1 MAQSSSNNNNQSNNI
16 AKMCK
21 SKEYGFAY
29 CFRPFHYFSRVFGYM
44 PFSITFDSNAVTL
57 RPTVKAFDV
66 LWFLIAIIFYISTII
81 DFYIETMEI
90 PHTSSRT
97 LNRFARLLMIFIVFF
112 GVFVIVMDLCN
123 RFKFVNILN
132 QFNRIDEKVCL
143 IPDGEQYGDFLNAD
157 TKRNKN
163 YSRSTVR
170 TF

>member
-1 MAQSSSNNNNQSNNI
+1 MAQSSSNNDNQSNNI

-21 SKEYGFAY
+21 SQEYGFAY

-90 PHTSSRT
+90 PYTSSQI
-97 LNRFARLLMIFIVFF
+97 LNRCARLMMIFTLFF
-112 GVFVIVMDLCN
+112 GVFVIVMDICN
-123 RFKFVNILN
+123 RFKFVKILN
-132 QFNRIDEKVCL
+132 KFNKIDEKVCL
-143 IPDGEQYGDFLNAD
+143 IQDDEKQYGDFPMAD
-157 TKRNKN
+157 T
-163 YSRSTVR
+163 
-170 TF
+170 